1 MNNLNRVI
9 INGNL
14 TTDCKLERG
23 KSGTAYGGF
32 CIAVNSSEKKDGE
45 WVDTVSYFEVKAF
58 GKLFESQHPY
68 LNKGANVTVEG
79 KLKQENWQ
87 TKEGEKRNNVPVV
100 TVEENGGGTLHGNF
114 RQRNEETGKAVEDKQ
129 RQIEAE
135 PYSAAVIVLLIQEIQ
150 QELEVAI
157 RQHHHTQQ
165 GNMMPEIDGRPKLQS
180 HTQRAAVP
188 QNHDTQHGDKGTDNI
203 FRLFG
208 RDEGYQQKEVAKDGY
223 DRYPTISIH

>member
-45 WVDTVSYFEVKAF
+45 WVDAVSYFEVKAF

-79 KLKQENWQ
+79 KLKQETWQ
-87 TKEGEKRNNVPVV
+87 TKEGEKRHKIVIQSDTLYLGSKKKECGSGSPKF
-100 TVEENGGGTLHGNF
+100 ESAPSEPENQMPPSDDF
-114 RQRNEETGKAVEDKQ
+114 VEDF
-129 RQIEAE
+129 
-135 PYSAAVIVLLIQEIQ
+135 P
-150 QELEVAI
+150 
-157 RQHHHTQQ
+157 
-165 GNMMPEIDGRPKLQS
+165 
-180 HTQRAAVP
+180 
-188 QNHDTQHGDKGTDNI
+188 
-203 FRLFG
+203 F
-208 RDEGYQQKEVAKDGY
+208 
-223 DRYPTISIH
+223 